1 MGRLDIEGQ
10 AVTGHLSVNDHKA
23 SGSLAQRPRGLEQG
37 TEQAGKLWDPGAAAG
52 GDPHG
57 EWRQPDWTGGGMSQ
71 SPTLARPRTQA
82 RDSARRPEPG
92 DRPVRAAGSGPRG
105 LGVGRAERGS
115 HGSSPTCLCPKPVPA
130 IPPPNRLQQ
139 PEQWARA
146 PALHAAL
153 ALASRWGA
161 FWTGAGGGLGQR
173 ERGFHFLTRRAP
185 NPDALCGRERAR
197 GHEEAGQRQTFRKE
211 LNLEPALR
219 PGPGRPGRQAPPA
232 RSHRR

>member
-92 DRPVRAAGSGPRG
+92 TGRSELQDPVHEGSVWATPS
-105 LGVGRAERGS
+105 VD
-115 HGSSPTCLCPKPVPA
+115 PT
-130 IPPPNRLQQ
+130 
-139 PEQWARA
+139 A
-146 PALHAAL
+146 P
-153 ALASRWGA
+153 
-161 FWTGAGGGLGQR
+161 
-173 ERGFHFLTRRAP
+173 
-185 NPDALCGRERAR
+185 
-197 GHEEAGQRQTFRKE
+197 
-211 LNLEPALR
+211 
-219 PGPGRPGRQAPPA
+219 APPA
-232 RSHRR
+232 SAPNLCLPFPPKPSPAARAVGAGASPARGPRSRLSLGSVLDWGGRRAGAEGERVSFPHPPSPQPRRPLWQGTSQGT

>member
-23 SGSLAQRPRGLEQG
+23 SGSLAQRPQGLEQG

-105 LGVGRAERGS
+105 LGVGRTERGS

-130 IPPPNRLQQ
+130 IPPQTVSSSPSSGRGRQ
-139 PEQWARA
+139 PCTR
-146 PALHAAL
+146 PSLSPL
-153 ALASRWGA
+153 AGER
-161 FWTGAGGGLGQR
+161 FGLG
-173 ERGFHFLTRRAP
+173 RA
-185 NPDALCGRERAR
+185 AGWGRGREGFISSPA
-197 GHEEAGQRQTFRKE
+197 EPPTQTPSVAGNEPGDMRKQD
-211 LNLEPALR
+211 R
-219 PGPGRPGRQAPPA
+219 DRHSGRN
-232 RSHRR
+232 

>member
-1 MGRLDIEGQ
+1 MR
-10 AVTGHLSVNDHKA
+10 
-23 SGSLAQRPRGLEQG
+23 
-37 TEQAGKLWDPGAAAG
+37 
-52 GDPHG
+52 
-57 EWRQPDWTGGGMSQ
+57 
-71 SPTLARPRTQA
+71 ARC
-82 RDSARRPEPG
+82 
-92 DRPVRAAGSGPRG
+92 GPR
-105 LGVGRAERGS
+105 RAWIPRLQP
-115 HGSSPTCLCPKPVPA
+115 HLPLPQTCACHS
-130 IPPPNRLQQ
+130 PPNRLQQ

-197 GHEEAGQRQTFRKE
+197 GHEEAGQSQTFRKE
-211 LNLEPALR
+211 LNLEPAVR

-232 RSHRR
+232 RSHRRWGRDNTDQGRERGRGPGSPQAEKQRQDSVSAPERETKPGALGARPPPPPRQLQLTAPAWRPRSCGTRRAGCSVSGPRGLERPPLPLPAGESPRA

>member
-1 MGRLDIEGQ
+1 MGCLDIEGQ

-57 EWRQPDWTGGGMSQ
+57 EWRQPDWTGGGMSP

-82 RDSARRPEPG
+82 QDSARRPEPG

-115 HGSSPTCLCPKPVPA
+115 HGSSPTCLCPNLCLPFPPKPSPA
-130 IPPPNRLQQ
+130 
-139 PEQWARA
+139 ARA
-146 PALHAAL
+146 V
-153 ALASRWGA
+153 
-161 FWTGAGGGLGQR
+161 GAG
-173 ERGFHFLTRRAP
+173 AS
-185 NPDALCGRERAR
+185 
-197 GHEEAGQRQTFRKE
+197 
-211 LNLEPALR
+211 
-219 PGPGRPGRQAPPA
+219 PA
-232 RSHRR
+232 RSPRSRLSLGSVLDWGGRRAGAEGERVSFPHPPSPQPRRPLWQGTSQGT

>member
-37 TEQAGKLWDPGAAAG
+37 TDQARKLWDPGAAAG

-115 HGSSPTCLCPKPVPA
+115 PNLCLPFPPKPSPA
-130 IPPPNRLQQ
+130 
-139 PEQWARA
+139 ARA
-146 PALHAAL
+146 V
-153 ALASRWGA
+153 
-161 FWTGAGGGLGQR
+161 GGGASPARGPRSRLSLGSVL
-173 ERGFHFLTRRAP
+173 GWGGRRAG
-185 NPDALCGRERAR
+185 AEGERVSFPHPPSPQPR
-197 GHEEAGQRQTFRKE
+197 
-211 LNLEPALR
+211 R
-219 PGPGRPGRQAPPA
+219 PLWQGTSQGT
-232 RSHRR
+232 